1 MMRLENVEKTYRNK
15 SLTFHAL
22 KGISLEIAE
31 GEFVAVMGRS
41 GCGKTTLMN
50 IMGFMDRHDGG
61 QYYFAGE
68 DVTGLSNAEIC
79 RLRNASIGFV
89 FQSFNLV
96 SDYSILENVEIP
108 LGYAGVPA
116 KQRRERAFAA
126 LESVGLG
133 EKFKNRPAQLSG
145 GQQQRAAIARALVNN
160 PKVILADEPTG
171 NLDTQIGDDVMALL
185 NEQHQKGITVV
196 LVTHD
201 EKVAEYAQRRV
212 LMRDGLMEVFI

>member
-1 MMRLENVEKTYRNK
+1 MIRLESVEKTYRNK
-15 SLTFHAL
+15 SLSFHAL

-50 IMGFMDRHDGG
+50 IMGFMDRHDSG

-68 DVTGLSNAEIC
+68 DITGLSNTEIC

-116 KQRRERAFAA
+116 KQRRERAVAA

-133 EKFKNRPAQLSG
+133 DKLKNRPAQLSG

-185 NEQHQKGITVV
+185 SELHQKGITIV

-201 EKVAEYAQRRV
+201 DKVAAYAQRRV
-212 LMRDGLMEVFI
+212 MMSDGLMVG